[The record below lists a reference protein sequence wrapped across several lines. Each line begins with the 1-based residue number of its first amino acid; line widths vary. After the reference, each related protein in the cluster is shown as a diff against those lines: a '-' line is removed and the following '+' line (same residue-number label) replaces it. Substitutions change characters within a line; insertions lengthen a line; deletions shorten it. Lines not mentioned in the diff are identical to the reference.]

1 MLSTLLPFEYPE
13 SFLLLCQTNKSLYS
27 TNHNITTTKKSKM
40 NNLEVEI
47 FCDAT
52 FKNNRL
58 QPKYSIRMNCSIGSK
73 KCCIKNWMKFV

>member
-1 MLSTLLPFEYPE
+1 MLSTLLSFEFPE

-27 TNHNITTTKKSKM
+27 TNHNITTNKM

-52 FKNNRL
+52 FEYNLL
-58 QPKYSIRMNCSIGSK
+58 QPKYSIRFNL
-73 KCCIKNWMKFV
+73 